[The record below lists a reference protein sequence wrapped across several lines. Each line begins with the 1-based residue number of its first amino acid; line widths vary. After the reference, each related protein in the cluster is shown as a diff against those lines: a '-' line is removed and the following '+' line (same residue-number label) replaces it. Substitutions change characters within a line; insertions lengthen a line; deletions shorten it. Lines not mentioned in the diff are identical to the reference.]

1 MNSFNKKTSKEL
13 LLLIYKKPIP
23 KLKIAYLNLEFGII
37 NEFLIIENS
46 SEILIDLRLKLVLG

>member
-1 MNSFNKKTSKEL
+1 MTGTAKWNKAE
-13 LLLIYKKPIP
+13 PIP